1 LAAER
6 AKPSEDDVNFDGS
19 GPASEAARAMTA
31 DIAEPLDDAT
41 FKRELAAM
49 LPHLRAFG
57 RSLCG
62 NADLADDLVQETML
76 KAWKAREQYIPGP
89 SSMKSWAFVILRNC
103 FLSQMRRK
111 KFTAD
116 YDELAAERLLV
127 APDDQDDSLHL
138 ADVQRGLMQLPVD
151 QREALVLIGAGQLS
165 YEEAAAI
172 CGCAVGTMKS
182 RVSRAR
188 TALHAILDG
197 GQMPLRSEDE
207 LPASEA
213 FRSIMDD
220 VDSLTANGPS
230 GG

>member
-1 LAAER
+1 MTR
-6 AKPSEDDVNFDGS
+6 DT
-19 GPASEAARAMTA
+19 AR
-31 DIAEPLDDAT
+31 PLDDAT

-103 FLSQMRRK
+103 FLSQMRRR

-188 TALHAILDG
+188 TALHAILEG
-197 GQMPLRSEDE
+197 GQMPLRSDDE

-220 VDSLTANGPS
+220 VDSLTSNGPS